1 MTKTMP
7 KIIGLRA
14 FREDTDKYIKAI
26 QKGKSF
32 TVMRKSDPVFK
43 IVPVDMWGDEG
54 VWETVVDFREL
65 NNGKGIEAKDLLRR
79 LRKLNG

>member
-1 MTKTMP
+1 MP